1 MLCGE
6 ASLAHCPFLDMLR
19 GAVCHPAV
27 GLEHEQRARGEEL
40 VRQLSVVAGLDS
52 SQEEAL
58 VATLLPSARLQIVR
72 GAPGTGEAVVRAPG
86 TGGAVQRVYM
96 WCRRCGVW
104 YWYLVAVF
112 EHVPSASRPKVV

>member
-19 GAVCHPAV
+19 GAMCHPAV
-27 GLEHEQRARGEEL
+27 GLEHEQRARSEAL

-72 GAPGTGEAVVRAPG
+72 GAPGTGEAV
-86 TGGAVQRVYM
+86 QRV
-96 WCRRCGVW
+96 WCRRRGVCQL
-104 YWYLVAVF
+104 YLVAAF
-112 EHVPSASRPKVV
+112 EHVPSASPPKVT

>member
-19 GAVCHPAV
+19 GAMCHPAV
-27 GLEHEQRARGEEL
+27 GLEHEQRARGEAL

-72 GAPGTGEAVVRAPG
+72 EAPGTGEAVVPAPG
-86 TGGAVQRVYM
+86 TGGPVQRVWY
-96 WCRRCGVW
+96 RRCGVC
-104 YWYLVAVF
+104 YLYLVAAF
-112 EHVPSASRPKVV
+112 EHVPSASPPKVV